1 MKLFLVQHGVAKSE
15 AEDPQRGLNE
25 EGRRSVERM
34 AELLKSLHLDLQRI
48 EYSEKLRARQTGEI
62 LAASLQPVE
71 GTKEI
76 TGLAPMD
83 DVELVRA
90 RLQEASE
97 NLMLVGHLPH
107 LSRLTSRLLGQG
119 ADQPLVQFQ
128 MGGVLRLDRDD
139 SGQWLVRWM
148 LVPELFP

>member
-1 MKLFLVQHGVAKSE
+1 MELFLVQHGVAKSE
-15 AEDPQRGLNE
+15 AEDPQRGLSG

-34 AELLKSLHLDLQRI
+34 AELLKSLDLDLQRI
-48 EYSEKLRARQTGEI
+48 EHSEKLRARQTAEI

-76 TGLAPMD
+76 TRLAPMD

-90 RLQEASE
+90 RLQESSE

-119 ADQPLVQFQ
+119 ADQPLVRFQ

-148 LVPELFP
+148 LVPKLFP

>member
-1 MKLFLVQHGVAKSE
+1 MELFLVQHGMAKRE
-15 AEDPQRGLNE
+15 AEDPQRGLSE

-34 AELLKSLHLDLQRI
+34 AELLKPLDLDLQRI
-48 EYSEKLRARQTGEI
+48 EHSEKLRARQTAEI
-62 LAASLQPVE
+62 LGASLQPIE
-71 GTKEI
+71 GTKDI

-83 DVELVRA
+83 DVEPIRA
-90 RLQEASE
+90 RLQESSE

-107 LSRLTSRLLGQG
+107 LSRLTSRLLGQR

-139 SGQWLVRWM
+139 SGQWLMCWM